1 MIICEENRMGTDS
14 CAKHT
19 SKEKV
24 PIGGEKKRRGWGA
37 YECIK
42 KILT

>member
-1 MIICEENRMGTDS
+1 MGTDS

-24 PIGGEKKRRGWGA
+24 PIGGEKKKEGVGGV
-37 YECIK
+37 
-42 KILT
+42 